1 MNQRFAT
8 TLAHECRIR
17 NGASWHRSLTSQS
30 GRADNEDDS
39 NNSRI
44 QQGFAIAPV
53 PLNLDKKNRA
63 LVGLGS
69 YLVNAVGGCNDCH
82 TAPSYLKDP
91 YTLGVTTKE
100 VNHARY
106 LAEARLSVHSHRE
119 I

>member
-8 TLAHECRIR
+8 TLLTSVVFGSALFGI
-17 NGASWHRSLTSQS
+17 ASLTSQS

-53 PLNLDKKNRA
+53 TLNLDKKNRA

-82 TAPSYLKDP
+82 TAPSYLKVP
-91 YTLGVTTKE
+91 YNLGVARKE
-100 VNHARY
+100 VNHAR
-106 LAEARLSVHSHRE
+106 
-119 I
+119 